1 MIAPP
6 TQERARAILVE
17 LGIDVASWPEPS
29 PEQIERLRALFGY
42 TSCPA

>member
-6 TQERARAILVE
+6 TQEQARTILAS
-17 LGIDVASWPEPS
+17 LGIDVAAWPEPN

-42 TSCPA
+42 TSSPA